1 MKPIIIL
8 NTNRVIKKYLIFIFQ
23 DAFYESQKKYHLDL
37 AKMVQTISGIK
48 QSNPDP
54 SRYPGQGR
62 PGPSGHY
69 NGQMSPG
76 GLSPGILGDPGWL
89 F

>member
-8 NTNRVIKKYLIFIFQ
+8 NTNRVIKKFLIFIFQ

-48 QSNPDP
+48 QANPDP

-69 NGQMSPG
+69 NGSQVRSNPKG
-76 GLSPGILGDPGWL
+76 QYRY
-89 F
+89 